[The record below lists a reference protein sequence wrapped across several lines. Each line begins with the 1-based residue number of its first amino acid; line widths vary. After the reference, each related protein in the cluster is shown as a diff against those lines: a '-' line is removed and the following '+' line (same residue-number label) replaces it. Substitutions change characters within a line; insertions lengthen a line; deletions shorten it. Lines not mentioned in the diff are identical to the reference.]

1 MRQNR
6 VPCIQPLTSIAT
18 DAAFDQ
24 TNWDLSTDGA
34 RIAVILS
41 DVAGSGRIPILH
53 LNDRSTRDT
62 TVTGRSGFQ
71 SLDWSADGH
80 GWYVSTAAADGARIL
95 YVSEDGQ
102 PGVIRDQP
110 QSFGTWAIPSPN
122 GKRLAILEWS
132 AATNVWMLERGPR
145 SQSYLW

>member
-1 MRQNR
+1 MGMVGMYQ
-6 VPCIQPLTSIAT
+6 QL
-18 DAAFDQ
+18 
-24 TNWDLSTDGA
+24 
-34 RIAVILS
+34 
-41 DVAGSGRIPILH
+41 
-53 LNDRSTRDT
+53 
-62 TVTGRSGFQ
+62 
-71 SLDWSADGH
+71 
-80 GWYVSTAAADGARIL
+80 AADEAQNPL